1 MSALYANNRFW
12 REIQS
17 MDIKLRIETAKANL
31 KRAEQAKTVAETQ
44 QASAVQQRE
53 EVVQKMAAEGVT
65 PETIDK
71 TISDLE
77 TSITKTLTKV
87 EGLIPQV

>member
-1 MSALYANNRFW
+1 
-12 REIQS
+12 
-17 MDIKLRIETAKANL
+17 MDIKTRIETAKNNL

-44 QASAVQQRE
+44 KAAAEQQRE

-65 PETIDK
+65 PETIAAK
-71 TISDLE
+71 IAELE
-77 TSITKTLTKV
+77 TAITETLTTV

>member
-1 MSALYANNRFW
+1 
-12 REIQS
+12 
-17 MDIKLRIETAKANL
+17 MDIKTRIETAKNNL

-44 QASAVQQRE
+44 KAAAEQQRE

-65 PETIDK
+65 PETIADK
-71 TISDLE
+71 IAELE
-77 TSITKTLTKV
+77 TAITETLTTV

>member
-1 MSALYANNRFW
+1 
-12 REIQS
+12 
-17 MDIKLRIETAKANL
+17 MDIKARIETAKSNL

-44 QASAVQQRE
+44 KAAAEQQRE

-65 PETIDK
+65 PETIAAK
-71 TISDLE
+71 IAELE
-77 TSITKTLTKV
+77 TAITDTLTTV

>member
-1 MSALYANNRFW
+1 
-12 REIQS
+12 
-17 MDIKLRIETAKANL
+17 MDIRTRIETAKNNL

-44 QASAVQQRE
+44 KTAAEQQQE

-65 PETIDK
+65 PETIAAK
-71 TISDLE
+71 INELE
-77 TSITKTLTKV
+77 TSITETLTTV

>member
-1 MSALYANNRFW
+1 
-12 REIQS
+12 
-17 MDIKLRIETAKANL
+17 MDIKTRIETAKTNL

-44 QASAVQQRE
+44 KAAAEQQRE

-65 PETIDK
+65 PETIAAK
-71 TISDLE
+71 IAELE
-77 TSITKTLTKV
+77 TDITDTLTTV

>member
-1 MSALYANNRFW
+1 
-12 REIQS
+12 
-17 MDIKLRIETAKANL
+17 MDIKTRIETAKGNL

-44 QASAVQQRE
+44 KTAAEQQRE

-65 PETIDK
+65 PETIGTK
-71 TISDLE
+71 IAELE
-77 TSITKTLTKV
+77 TSLTETLAKV